1 MENYP
6 EALTTLIE
14 GLKQLPG
21 VGRRSAERMAMAMLK
36 WPEENLRE
44 FGKVV
49 AALPDKI
56 SRCPVCGN
64 LAEPQQLC
72 SVCSASNR
80 MRNQICVVE
89 DVSQLLIIE
98 KSGAYRG
105 LYHVLGGKLSPLN
118 NLGEEDLNIA
128 SLSARIEAGG
138 VDELII
144 ALGGD
149 VEARATGF
157 MLADKYSGRSIKITV
172 LAQGLPAGANLT
184 YADSATI
191 NAALSHRRNIGE

>member
-6 EALTTLIE
+6 EALTALID

-128 SLSARIEAGG
+128 SLSDRIEAGG